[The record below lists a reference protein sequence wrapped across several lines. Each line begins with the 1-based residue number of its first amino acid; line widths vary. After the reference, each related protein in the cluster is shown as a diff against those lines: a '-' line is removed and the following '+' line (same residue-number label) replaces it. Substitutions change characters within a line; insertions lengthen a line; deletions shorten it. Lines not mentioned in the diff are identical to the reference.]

1 VSDDDQE
8 IFRRAVRDA
17 QPLASEPRVP
27 RRRPRPKPQAG
38 FRRADDEAVLE
49 ESLRFDADHLIDL
62 SGDGL
67 SFKRPSVSRRTLRR
81 LARGSYAV
89 QGEIDL
95 HGMTVAEAKAYLDE
109 FLTLALA
116 RGWRCVRVVHGK
128 GLGSGPRGAV
138 LKPNVD
144 RWLRHRDSVLAFV
157 STRQIH
163 GGTGA
168 VYVLLKAR

>member
-8 IFRRAVRDA
+8 IFRRAMRDA
-17 QPLASEPRVP
+17 RPLRSEPRVP
-27 RRRPRPKPQAG
+27 KRRPRPKPQAG
-38 FRRADDEAVLE
+38 FRRADDKAALE
-49 ESLRFDADHLIDL
+49 QSLDFDGDQLIDY
-62 SGDGL
+62 SGEAL
-67 SFKRPSVSRRTLRR
+67 SFKRTSVSHRTLKR

-89 QGEIDL
+89 QGEVDL
-95 HGMTVAEAKAYLDE
+95 HGMTVAEAKACLAE
-109 FLTLALA
+109 FLTLAVA

-157 STRQIH
+157 STRQVH